1 MLKTLKNYGFAKVI
15 DIIKP
20 SPDRVEAP
28 CDYFKQCGG
37 CQLQHLSYEG
47 RLKWK
52 ENMVRNVM
60 RRIGKI
66 HAPVHP
72 VKGMKEPWHYRN
84 KAQIPFSENE
94 AGQAIAGFYKT
105 KTHSIVDMDRCLIQT
120 GEADAILAGL
130 KKELATLGVRS
141 YNEHTHEGMLRHVVI
156 RKARATGEVMVVL
169 VTKKK
174 KFPQKRRLLQSSK
187 S

>member
-1 MLKTLKNYGFAKVI
+1 MERKYGAQ
-15 DIIKP
+15 
-20 SPDRVEAP
+20 
-28 CDYFKQCGG
+28 CDA
-37 CQLQHLSYEG
+37 
-47 RLKWK
+47 
-52 ENMVRNVM
+52 
-60 RRIGKI
+60 RIGKI

-141 YNEHTHEGMLRHVVI
+141 TMSIHMKACCVMSLSVKHEQQ
-156 RKARATGEVMVVL
+156 E
-169 VTKKK
+169 
-174 KFPQKRRLLQSSK
+174 K
-187 S
+187 SWLSL